1 MSNITDK
8 TYLEPE
14 VEEYL
19 AFMNS
24 NSASVSGVLKKERV
38 REHLDLYTK
47 ALNTFLVY
55 PDILADIMTP
65 KTSSFSMFF
74 AQRIVLRCMARHKQ
88 TFATFTRAFSKSF
101 LAFFN
106 GFTHSMI
113 IPRCNGFVTAGTKS
127 QAAQI
132 AKEKVI
138 QDLWVKFP
146 LLKNE
151 MQKRSAKA
159 AYTEGTDYAE
169 FRFTSGSIFDV
180 VGGHPRGMRRHFG
193 IFEEVIEQDPTVVNE
208 EIIPLM
214 NAPRTTCRGTI
225 NPYEPQAQKVY
236 ITTAGWQGT
245 FAYDKN
251 IETLCYSVI
260 DPDNYM
266 VLGGSYVI
274 PLMHGRLIE
283 SQMREII
290 SSPTYDRDSLEREYI
305 SIWSGAK
312 SGSVFGQ
319 QTIAA
324 LRKVVRAHYKAEEGP
339 EEEFYA
345 ISADMAKDG
354 SADTAVTVAKVMPK
368 EFMFNFKFVNAFTIN
383 STDYEVVA
391 NELKKTIAAY
401 DARLFIYD
409 ANGIGSALRD
419 WLNKPTRDRD
429 SGLEL
434 PGYGI
439 INPPESSKKD
449 VIKYGMDRTICYEIK
464 SGGQTGEQ
472 IHRLFFARISNGS
485 IRMLIKQ
492 SEALARFAKN
502 KNFLEASEIKK
513 RKMLQPY
520 RYMDLAEE
528 ELKNL
533 IIVDTS
539 DNVTKTM
546 RVDRRDKKIQKDF
559 FSSMEYLIWG
569 VNIVFEQKYYE
580 KKRRKGFSW
589 KNAVLIS

>member
-1 MSNITDK
+1 
-8 TYLEPE
+8 
-14 VEEYL
+14 
-19 AFMNS
+19 
-24 NSASVSGVLKKERV
+24 
-38 REHLDLYTK
+38 
-47 ALNTFLVY
+47 
-55 PDILADIMTP
+55 
-65 KTSSFSMFF
+65 
-74 AQRIVLRCMARHKQ
+74 
-88 TFATFTRAFSKSF
+88 
-101 LAFFN
+101 
-106 GFTHSMI
+106 
-113 IPRCNGFVTAGTKS
+113 
-127 QAAQI
+127 
-132 AKEKVI
+132 
-138 QDLWVKFP
+138 
-146 LLKNE
+146 

-193 IFEEVIEQDPTVVNE
+193 IFEEVIEQEPTVINE

-214 NAPRTTCRGTI
+214 NAPRTTCRGQI
-225 NPYEPQAQKVY
+225 NPHEPHAQKVY
-236 ITTAGWQGT
+236 ITTAGYMGT

-251 IETLCYSVI
+251 IETLCYSVV

-319 QTIAA
+319 TTIAA
-324 LRKVVRAHYKAEEGP
+324 LRKVVRAHYKAEEGS

-354 SADTAVTVAKVMPK
+354 SADTAVTVAKIIPK

-401 DARLFIYD
+401 DARLFVYD

-419 WLNKPTRDRD
+419 WINKPTRDRD
-429 SGLEL
+429 SGLVL

-439 INPPESSKKD
+439 INPPESAKKD
-449 VIKYGMDRTICYEIK
+449 IFKYGSDRTICYEIK
-464 SGGQTGEQ
+464 SGGQAGEQ
-472 IHRLFFARISNGS
+472 IHRAFFARVSNGS

-492 SEALARFAKN
+492 SEALARLSKN

-513 RKMLQPY
+513 RKLLQPY

-539 DNVTKTM
+539 DNITKTM

-569 VNIVFEQKYYE
+569 VNVVYEQKYYE
-580 KKRRKGFSW
+580 RKRRKNFSW
-589 KNAVLIS
+589 TNAVLIS